1 MITVHIKWVANPFR
15 GDKFA
20 EGWAAAAELA
30 LDFGAV
36 SWGFYRSLDGR
47 LDFIQEAVF
56 PSKAHWERYWYSEE
70 LAEMRVQL
78 QGYFNVPVLPEL
90 YEIVGEGRALSLAPE
105 ERA

>member
-1 MITVHIKWVANPFR
+1 VILVHIPWAANPFR

-56 PSKAHWERYWYSEE
+56 PSKAQWERYWYSEE

-105 ERA
+105 EPA